1 MATVK
6 AQNKDI
12 IQNTKEEIVNVAR
25 KLFSEYTYLGVSMS
39 DIAQK
44 INITKGALYYH
55 FTSKNEIYK
64 KVLDEVFTSLNT
76 AVIESLDENNLKK
89 RLFLLTENYLKFGFK
104 EKNLIKAFMIK
115 VSPSDQEINDYVVAL
130 RGEIIS
136 LIEPTIKEMFASK
149 KNAKKIDI
157 KMATSLYIGMMHSL
171 ILEYSILNKKV
182 NTKKVSEQIIAV
194 LF

>member
-12 IQNTKEEIVNVAR
+12 IQNTKEEIINVAR

-44 INITKGALYYH
+44 INVTKGALYYH

-89 RLFLLTENYLKFGFK
+89 RLFVLTENYLKFGFK

-130 RGEIIS
+130 RGQIIS
-136 LIEPTIKEMFASK
+136 LIEPTIKEMFAGK
-149 KNAKKIDI
+149 KNAKKIDT
-157 KMATSLYIGMMHSL
+157 KMVTSLYIGMMHSL

>member
-12 IQNTKEEIVNVAR
+12 IQNTKEEIINVAR

-44 INITKGALYYH
+44 INVTKGALYYH

-89 RLFLLTENYLKFGFK
+89 RLFLLTENYLQFGFK

-130 RGEIIS
+130 RGQIIS
-136 LIEPTIKEMFASK
+136 LIEPTIKEMFTGK
-149 KNAKKIDI
+149 KNAKKIDT
-157 KMATSLYIGMMHSL
+157 KMVTSLYIGMMHSL

>member
-12 IQNTKEEIVNVAR
+12 IQNTKEEIINVAR

-39 DIAQK
+39 DIAKK
-44 INITKGALYYH
+44 IDITKGALYYH

-130 RGEIIS
+130 RGQIIS

-149 KNAKKIDI
+149 KNAKKIDT
-157 KMATSLYIGMMHSL
+157 KMVTSLYIGMMHSL

>member
-157 KMATSLYIGMMHSL
+157 KMVTSLYIGMMHSL
-171 ILEYSILNKKV
+171 VLEYSILNKKV

>member
-6 AQNKDI
+6 A
-12 IQNTKEEIVNVAR
+12 QNTKEEIVNVAR

-130 RGEIIS
+130 RGQIIS

-149 KNAKKIDI
+149 KNAKKIDT
-157 KMATSLYIGMMHSL
+157 KMVTSLYIGMMHSL

>member
-157 KMATSLYIGMMHSL
+157 KMVTSLYIGMMHSL

-182 NTKKVSEQIIAV
+182 NTKKASEQIIAV

>member
-1 MATVK
+1 
-6 AQNKDI
+6 
-12 IQNTKEEIVNVAR
+12 
-25 KLFSEYTYLGVSMS
+25 
-39 DIAQK
+39 
-44 INITKGALYYH
+44 
-55 FTSKNEIYK
+55 
-64 KVLDEVFTSLNT
+64 
-76 AVIESLDENNLKK
+76 
-89 RLFLLTENYLKFGFK
+89 LTENYLKFGFK

-157 KMATSLYIGMMHSL
+157 KMVTSLYIGMMHSL